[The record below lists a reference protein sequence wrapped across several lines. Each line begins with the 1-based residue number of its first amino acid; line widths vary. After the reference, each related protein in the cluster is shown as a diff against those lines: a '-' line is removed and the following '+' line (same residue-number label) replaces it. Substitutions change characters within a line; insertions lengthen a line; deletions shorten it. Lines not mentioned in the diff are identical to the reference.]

1 MRILKGADVAAE
13 IRTQILK
20 EVELLDH
27 TPTLAT
33 VRIGEEGDD
42 IAYERSAAKRLTSYS
57 LKTKHYVYPADISNE
72 DFLSAIRMQNDD
84 SEIDGILLLRP
95 FPAQINEES
104 VMYTIAPEKDMD
116 GISPMNMARVF
127 CWDERGFAPAVVEA
141 VVRILKHA
149 GIEMAGK
156 TATIVGRSEVVGRP
170 LCMLLLKENCTVTMC
185 HTKTRD
191 LPTACRT
198 ADILVS
204 CAGSRNL
211 IDRSCIKPGAVVIDV
226 GFNVDEEG
234 HLSGDVDFESIKD
247 VASAATPVPG
257 GVGGATTA
265 ILAEHLVKAAK
276 TCFSEKSRVK

>member
-1 MRILKGADVAAE
+1 ML
-13 IRTQILK
+13 
-20 EVELLDH
+20 
-27 TPTLAT
+27 
-33 VRIGEEGDD
+33 
-42 IAYERSAAKRLTSYS
+42 
-57 LKTKHYVYPADISNE
+57 
-72 DFLSAIRMQNDD
+72 NDD

>member
-20 EVELLDH
+20 EVEMLDH

-72 DFLSAIRMQNDD
+72 DFLSAIRMLNDD

-141 VVRILKHA
+141 VVRILRHA
-149 GIEMAGK
+149 GIEMAGTLGK
-156 TATIVGRSEVVGRP
+156 IIV
-170 LCMLLLKENCTVTMC
+170 KHNIT
-185 HTKTRD
+185 
-191 LPTACRT
+191 
-198 ADILVS
+198 
-204 CAGSRNL
+204 
-211 IDRSCIKPGAVVIDV
+211 
-226 GFNVDEEG
+226 
-234 HLSGDVDFESIKD
+234 
-247 VASAATPVPG
+247 
-257 GVGGATTA
+257 
-265 ILAEHLVKAAK
+265 
-276 TCFSEKSRVK
+276 

>member
-1 MRILKGADVAAE
+1 MRILKGAEVAAE
-13 IRTQILK
+13 IRTKILEELK
-20 EVELLDH
+20 ELDH

-33 VRIGEEGDD
+33 VRIGEQGDD
-42 IAYERSAAKRLTSYS
+42 IAYERNAAKRMTSYS
-57 LKTKHYVYPADISNE
+57 LKTKHYVYPADITNE
-72 DFLSAIRMQNDD
+72 EFLEAIRALNNDP
-84 SEIDGILLLRP
+84 EIDGILLLRP
-95 FPAQINEES
+95 FPKQIDHES
-104 VMYTIAPEKDMD
+104 VMYTIAPRKDLD

-127 CWDERGFAPAVVEA
+127 CWDDRGFAPAVVEA
-141 VVRILKHA
+141 VVRILKHY
-149 GIEMAGK
+149 GIELSGK

-198 ADILVS
+198 ADILVR
-204 CAGSRNL
+204 CAGARKL

-226 GFNVDEEG
+226 GFNVDGEG
-234 HLSGDVDFESIKD
+234 KLCGDVDFESIRD
-247 VASAATPVPG
+247 VAEAATPVPG

-276 TCFSEKSRVK
+276 TCFSENYCVK